1 MTAVSFNASSSTPL
15 KIACIGEAMIELSF
29 SAGDTSQAAIGFA
42 GDTLNTAI
50 YLNREISKSHEVSFV
65 SRIGIDTFSK
75 QMRDFIADEGVC
87 VNSLTSDEK
96 KIPGLYS
103 ISTDDNGERSFNY
116 WRNDS
121 AARLLFQNNGIAD
134 FSGLEKFNVL
144 YLSGITLAIL
154 PDFVRKAFF
163 SWLPCFRSRDNTL
176 VVFDSNFRPKL
187 WQDRATAQHC
197 IESMWRLT
205 DIGLPSVDDE
215 MLLFDDKDE
224 DAVIRRFKGYG
235 IKTGVLKRGESG
247 PLNITEEQRNFNF
260 PAADHMLDSTA
271 AGDSFNGAFLASLLG
286 GSDVDE
292 AMLAGHNC
300 ACRVIA
306 HRGAII
312 PR

>member
-1 MTAVSFNASSSTPL
+1 MTVVFAQASQSAPS
-15 KIACIGEAMIELSF
+15 KIACIGESMIELSF
-29 SAGDTSQAAIGFA
+29 AIGDTHQAAIGFA

-50 YLNREISKSHEVSFV
+50 YLNREISNLHEVSFV
-65 SRIGIDTFSK
+65 SRVGIDTFSN
-75 QMRDFIADEGVC
+75 QMREFIANEGVC
-87 VNSLTSDEK
+87 VDDLASDET
-96 KIPGLYS
+96 KIPGLYA
-103 ISTDDNGERSFNY
+103 ISTDANGERSFSY

-121 AARLLFQNNGIAD
+121 AARLLFQNNGVVD
-134 FSGLEKFNVL
+134 FSGLEKYNVL

-163 SWLPCFRSRDNTL
+163 AWLPSFRSRDNTS

-187 WQDRATAQHC
+187 WQDKATAQHC

-224 DAVIRRFKGYG
+224 DAVIRRFKDYG

-247 PLNITEEQRNFNF
+247 PLNIAGEQRNFNF

-286 GSDVDE
+286 GSDVDV

-306 HRGAII
+306 HRGAIV